1 MNRIYF
7 DYNATT
13 PLSKEV
19 LDFYTKELAEY
30 RVECHESSDSPHWTE
45 HTHHDTEHY
54 CYHDFAQKAD
64 F

>member
-19 LDFYTKELAEY
+19 YDFYVKELAEY
-30 RVECHESSDSPHWTE
+30 ANGSSLH
-45 HTHHDTEHY
+45 
-54 CYHDFAQKAD
+54 Q
-64 F
+64 